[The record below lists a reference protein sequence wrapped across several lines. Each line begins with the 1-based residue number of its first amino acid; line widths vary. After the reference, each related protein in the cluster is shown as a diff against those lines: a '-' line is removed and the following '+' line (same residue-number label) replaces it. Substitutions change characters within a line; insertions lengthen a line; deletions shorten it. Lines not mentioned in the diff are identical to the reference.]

1 MKFIISLA
9 KRPYVLLCI
18 LLMLSILL
26 AFSIYNSASLE
37 TDLSEYMPKTHPAF
51 IASDNAEQLF
61 GIGDAILI
69 VLEDTQG
76 IYNTDTIARIDAI
89 TKALEEDF
97 EAIERVISLTNADNI
112 QSTDGFLEVEPFF
125 SGNTSEKALLSMKA
139 DVEANPM

>member
-51 IASDNAEQLF
+51 IA
-61 GIGDAILI
+61 IG
-69 VLEDTQG
+69 
-76 IYNTDTIARIDAI
+76 
-89 TKALEEDF
+89 
-97 EAIERVISLTNADNI
+97 
-112 QSTDGFLEVEPFF
+112 
-125 SGNTSEKALLSMKA
+125 
-139 DVEANPM
+139 